1 MGGLGGVLARGR
13 IGRLGE
19 RGDGVSNIQE
29 KMEGLR
35 DNDCS
40 LCIAL
45 IGVYE

>member
-13 IGRLGE
+13 IGRRGE
-19 RGDGVSNIQE
+19 RGDGGKN
-29 KMEGLR
+29 EGLR